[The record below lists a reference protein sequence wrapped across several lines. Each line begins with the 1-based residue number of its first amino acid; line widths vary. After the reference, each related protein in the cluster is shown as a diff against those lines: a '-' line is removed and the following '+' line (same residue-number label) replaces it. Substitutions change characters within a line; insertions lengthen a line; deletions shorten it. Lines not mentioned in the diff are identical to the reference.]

1 MTNTVRVAEQVR
13 VAARVGVAEQVAEQ
27 KGGGA
32 GWLGRGLTGMA
43 FILSRRAV
51 SSPSPPVPP
60 VSRGPGD
67 SLPCC
72 CLVLAAACM
81 ERPDMY
87 SELWQ
92 HTQRAWFEVWL
103 EVQWAG
109 GWEPGK
115 VVGRPGE
122 TLLVFA
128 LPTL

>member
-1 MTNTVRVAEQVR
+1 
-13 VAARVGVAEQVAEQ
+13 
-27 KGGGA
+27 
-32 GWLGRGLTGMA
+32 MA
-43 FILSRRAV
+43 FTLSRRAV

-92 HTQRAWFEVWL
+92 HTQRAWLEVWL
-103 EVQWAG
+103 EV
-109 GWEPGK
+109 
-115 VVGRPGE
+115 RPGVGNQGGSWVD
-122 TLLVFA
+122 LGDAV
-128 LPTL
+128 